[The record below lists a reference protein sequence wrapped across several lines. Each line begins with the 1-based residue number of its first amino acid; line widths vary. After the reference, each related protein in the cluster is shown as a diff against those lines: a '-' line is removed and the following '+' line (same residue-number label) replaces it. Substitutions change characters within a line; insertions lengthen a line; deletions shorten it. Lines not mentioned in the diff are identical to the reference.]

1 MLNIGGPEL
10 LIILLVALVVL
21 GPERL
26 PGAARQ
32 VGRTVN
38 QLRSMAQG
46 FQQELEAAAKPDLS
60 PKPAGTDPE
69 HIRTAAKATGAE
81 MFGGTGADQPASHSD
96 QQTQPEGSESS
107 QSAAEKAVSA
117 GGPAENEGVEQ
128 VEPPDLAAADLATED
143 PSTVADDQSGESE

>member
-46 FQQELEAAAKPDLS
+46 FQQELENAAKPELPS
-60 PKPAGTDPE
+60 VGSGTDPE
-69 HIRTAAKATGAE
+69 HIRTAAKTSGAAL
-81 MFGGTGADQPASHSD
+81 FAGTGVDSADAAS
-96 QQTQPEGSESS
+96 TTAKP
-107 QSAAEKAVSA
+107 VSA
-117 GGPAENEGVEQ
+117 GGPE
-128 VEPPDLAAADLATED
+128 
-143 PSTVADDQSGESE
+143 VADESTHAPDQDVEEEE